1 LLDSLLQEILFV
13 ATMTATDPG
22 PDLITKYQKLATEY
36 AKIRAQ
42 MTVLKKGL
50 VDEQEKSTSLADQVH
65 ERDTQIRKQGS
76 EMEAVLFRNQQLAK
90 RINLLQEEADAA
102 ASKKGRSRWKRDR
115 SGSKERHGQMN
126 SLGVDTAEQVINE
139 ELVAK
144 ITENAELK
152 VKLNDIETQHAANTQ
167 ALKLRIEDL
176 EREKVELSSGVKV
189 RETEASNFAN
199 DLKMETSQ
207 LNTKIEYLE
216 KELVDKNEKIVTQQ
230 VQLES
235 VMERCDALEKKATPV
250 QSSDVTTQ
258 YNFVD
263 EALEEIRAG
272 EERERASLAQ
282 RLETNMT
289 KIKDLEKDREHWKLE
304 YQLIQIKM
312 EKLKQESSPPAS
324 EISNMEL
331 DEVMALREEE
341 LKSVWEA
348 KIEELISSRL
358 MADSKAVAYYLE
370 LEALTSRL
378 YNKKKE
384 GEKLSREASTARLEE
399 DKVRDEIATTKEN
412 YESQLSV
419 MSDHL
424 ASMNTKLAEQED
436 LILQL
441 KFEQKSGKK
450 GKK

>member
-1 LLDSLLQEILFV
+1 V

-126 SLGVDTAEQVINE
+126 SLGVDSAEQVINE

-189 RETEASNFAN
+189 RETEASNFAK

-263 EALEEIRAG
+263 EALEEERAG

-282 RLETNMT
+282 RLETNLT

-312 EKLKQESSPPAS
+312 EKLKQESSQPAS

-348 KIEELISSRL
+348 KIDELISSRL

-399 DKVRDEIATTKEN
+399 DKVREEIATTKEN

>member
-1 LLDSLLQEILFV
+1 
-13 ATMTATDPG
+13 MTATEPG
-22 PDLITKYQKLATEY
+22 PDLTTKYQKLATEY

-50 VDEQEKSTSLADQVH
+50 VDEQDKSTSLADQVH
-65 ERDTQIRKQGS
+65 ERDTQIRKQTS

-115 SGSKERHGQMN
+115 SGSKERNSQNN
-126 SLGVDTAEQVINE
+126 SLGVDCAEQVINE

-152 VKLNDIETQHAANTQ
+152 VKLNDIEMQHAANTQ

-189 RETEASNFAN
+189 RETEASNFAK
-199 DLKMETSQ
+199 DLKLETSQ

-216 KELVDKNEKIVTQQ
+216 KELVEKNDKIVTQQ

-235 VMERCDALEKKATPV
+235 IMEKCDALEEQATPKL
-250 QSSDVTTQ
+250 SSDVTTQ
-258 YNFVD
+258 YTFVD
-263 EALEEIRAG
+263 EALEEIRAS
-272 EERERASLAQ
+272 ENRERESLAQ
-282 RLETNMT
+282 RLESNLT

-312 EKLKQESSPPAS
+312 EKLKQESGPVSDL
-324 EISNMEL
+324 SNLEL

-348 KIEELISSRL
+348 KIDELISSRL

-399 DKVRDEIATTKEN
+399 DKVREEIETTKEN

-424 ASMNTKLAEQED
+424 ASMNSKLAEQED

-441 KFEQKSGKK
+441 KFEQKAGKK

>member
-1 LLDSLLQEILFV
+1 V
-13 ATMTATDPG
+13 ATMAATDPG

-90 RINLLQEEADAA
+90 RINLLQEEADAV

-115 SGSKERHGQMN
+115 SGSKERHGQNN
-126 SLGVDTAEQVINE
+126 SLGVDIAEQVINE

-152 VKLNDIETQHAANTQ
+152 VKLNDIETQHEANTQ

-216 KELVDKNEKIVTQQ
+216 KELVDKNDKIVTQQ

-235 VMERCDALEKKATPV
+235 IMERCDALEKKAAPV
-250 QSSDVTTQ
+250 QSSDVATQ
-258 YNFVD
+258 YTFVD
-263 EALEEIRAG
+263 EALDEKKAG
-272 EERERASLAQ
+272 EERERQSLAQ
-282 RLETNMT
+282 RLESNLA

-348 KIEELISSRL
+348 KIDELISSRL

-399 DKVRDEIATTKEN
+399 DKVREEIATTKEN

>member
-1 LLDSLLQEILFV
+1 
-13 ATMTATDPG
+13 MTATDPG

-42 MTVLKKGL
+42 MAVLKKGL
-50 VDEQEKSTSLADQVH
+50 VDEQEKGSSLSDQIH
-65 ERDTQIRKQGS
+65 ERDTQLRKQSS

-90 RINLLQEEADAA
+90 RINLLQEEAETA
-102 ASKKGRSRWKRDR
+102 ASKKGKSRWKRDR
-115 SGSKERHGQMN
+115 SGSKERHSHNN
-126 SLGVDTAEQVINE
+126 SLGVDSAEQVINE

-152 VKLNDIETQHAANTQ
+152 VKLNDIEMQHAANTQ

-176 EREKVELSSGVKV
+176 EREKVELSSGVRV

-199 DLKMETSQ
+199 DLKLETSQ
-207 LNTKIEYLE
+207 LNTKMEYLE
-216 KELVDKNEKIVTQQ
+216 REVTEKNDKIVTLQ

-235 VMERCDALEKKATPV
+235 IMDKCDALEEKATLIK
-250 QSSDVTTQ
+250 SSEVSTQ
-258 YNFVD
+258 YMFVD
-263 EALEEIRAG
+263 EALEEIKASEKR
-272 EERERASLAQ
+272 ERESLAH
-282 RLETNMT
+282 RLETNLT

-304 YQLIQIKM
+304 YQLMQIKM
-312 EKLKQESSPPAS
+312 EKLKQDSGAS
-324 EISNMEL
+324 EVSNIEL

-348 KIEELISSRL
+348 KIDELIASRL

-370 LEALTSRL
+370 LEALTARL

-384 GEKLSREASTARLEE
+384 GEKLFREASTARLEE
-399 DKVRDEIATTKEN
+399 DKVREEIATTKEN
-412 YESQLSV
+412 YESQMSV

-424 ASMNTKLAEQED
+424 ASMNSKLAEQED

>member
-1 LLDSLLQEILFV
+1 
-13 ATMTATDPG
+13 MTATDPG

-50 VDEQEKSTSLADQVH
+50 VDEQEKGTSLSDQVH
-65 ERDTQIRKQGS
+65 ERDTQLRKQSS

-90 RINLLQEEADAA
+90 RINLLQEEAEAA
-102 ASKKGRSRWKRDR
+102 ASKKGKSRWKRDR
-115 SGSKERHGQMN
+115 SGSKERHSHQSN
-126 SLGVDTAEQVINE
+126 SLGVDSAEQVINE
-139 ELVAK
+139 ELVSK

-152 VKLNDIETQHAANTQ
+152 VKLNDIETQHTANTQ

-176 EREKVELSSGVKV
+176 EREKAQLNSGVKV

-207 LNTKIEYLE
+207 LNTKMEYLE
-216 KELVDKNEKIVTQQ
+216 KELVEKNDKIVTLQ

-235 VMERCDALEKKATPV
+235 SMDKCDSLEKQATPIK
-250 QSSDVTTQ
+250 SSDAETQ
-258 YNFVD
+258 YSFID
-263 EALEEIRAG
+263 EALEEVRASEIR
-272 EERERASLAQ
+272 ERESLAH
-282 RLETNMT
+282 RLDTNMS

-312 EKLKQESSPPAS
+312 EKLKQESGPSS
-324 EISNMEL
+324 EVSNLEL

-348 KIEELISSRL
+348 KIDELIASRL

-378 YNKKKE
+378 YSKKKE
-384 GEKLSREASTARLEE
+384 GEKLFREASTARLEE
-399 DKVRDEIATTKEN
+399 DKVREEIATTKEN

>member
-1 LLDSLLQEILFV
+1 
-13 ATMTATDPG
+13 MTATDPG

-42 MTVLKKGL
+42 MAVLKKGL
-50 VDEQEKSTSLADQVH
+50 VDEQEKGSSLSDQIH
-65 ERDTQIRKQGS
+65 ERDTQLRKQSS

-90 RINLLQEEADAA
+90 RINLLQEEAETA
-102 ASKKGRSRWKRDR
+102 ASKKGKSRWKRDR
-115 SGSKERHGQMN
+115 SGSKERHSHN
-126 SLGVDTAEQVINE
+126 NTVGVDSAEQVINE

-152 VKLNDIETQHAANTQ
+152 VKLNDIEMQHAANTQ

-176 EREKVELSSGVKV
+176 EREKVELSSGVRV
-189 RETEASNFAN
+189 RETEASNIAN
-199 DLKMETSQ
+199 DLKLETSQ
-207 LNTKIEYLE
+207 LNTKMEYLE
-216 KELVDKNEKIVTQQ
+216 REVAEKNDKIVTLQ

-235 VMERCDALEKKATPV
+235 IMDKCDALEEKAT
-250 QSSDVTTQ
+250 SIKTIDVSTQ
-258 YNFVD
+258 YMFVD
-263 EALEEIRAG
+263 EALEDVKESEKR
-272 EERERASLAQ
+272 ERESLAH

-304 YQLIQIKM
+304 YQLMQIKM
-312 EKLKQESSPPAS
+312 EKLKQDSGPNEV
-324 EISNMEL
+324 SNIEL

-348 KIEELISSRL
+348 KIDELIASRL

-370 LEALTSRL
+370 LEALSARL

-384 GEKLSREASTARLEE
+384 GEKLYREASTARLEE
-399 DKVRDEIATTKEN
+399 DKVREEIATTKEN

-424 ASMNTKLAEQED
+424 ASMNSKLAEQED

>member
-1 LLDSLLQEILFV
+1 
-13 ATMTATDPG
+13 MTAMDPG
-22 PDLITKYQKLATEY
+22 PDLNTKYQKLATEY

-50 VDEQEKSTSLADQVH
+50 VDEQDKSSILGDQVH
-65 ERDTQIRKQGS
+65 ERDTQMRKQTS
-76 EMEAVLFRNQQLAK
+76 EMDAVLFRNQQLAK
-90 RINLLQEEADAA
+90 RINLLQEEAEAA
-102 ASKKGRSRWKRDR
+102 ASKKGKSRWKRDR
-115 SGSKERHGQMN
+115 SGSKERHSEN
-126 SLGVDTAEQVINE
+126 RLAVDSAEQVINE

-152 VKLNDIETQHAANTQ
+152 VKLNDIETQHTANTQ

-199 DLKMETSQ
+199 DLKFETSQ
-207 LNTKIEYLE
+207 LNKKIEYLE
-216 KELVDKNEKIVTQQ
+216 KDVVEKNDKIVTLQ

-235 VMERCDALEKKATPV
+235 IMDKCDALEKNATPV
-250 QSSDVTTQ
+250 KTSDVSTQ
-258 YNFVD
+258 YMFVD
-263 EALEEIRAG
+263 EALEEVK
-272 EERERASLAQ
+272 ESEKRERDSLAH
-282 RLETNMT
+282 RLEINLS

-304 YQLIQIKM
+304 YQLMQIKM
-312 EKLKQESSPPAS
+312 EKVKQESGPTSDVT
-324 EISNMEL
+324 NLEL

-341 LKSVWEA
+341 LKSVWET
-348 KIEELISSRL
+348 KIGDLIASRL

-370 LEALTSRL
+370 LEALTARL
-378 YNKKKE
+378 YNKKRE
-384 GEKLSREASTARLEE
+384 GEKLSREASTARQEE
-399 DKVRDEIATTKEN
+399 DKVRVEIAVTQEN

-424 ASMNTKLAEQED
+424 ASMNSKLAQQED
-436 LILQL
+436 LIAQL
-441 KFEQKSGKK
+441 KFEQKGGKK

>member
-1 LLDSLLQEILFV
+1 MV
-13 ATMTATDPG
+13 
-22 PDLITKYQKLATEY
+22 
-36 AKIRAQ
+36 
-42 MTVLKKGL
+42 
-50 VDEQEKSTSLADQVH
+50 KSAYKPQYYFLQVH

-90 RINLLQEEADAA
+90 RINLLQEEADAV

-115 SGSKERHGQMN
+115 SGSKERHGQNN

-216 KELVDKNEKIVTQQ
+216 KELVDKNDKIVTQQ

-235 VMERCDALEKKATPV
+235 IMERCDALEKKTAPV
-250 QSSDVTTQ
+250 QSSDVATQ
-258 YNFVD
+258 YTFVD
-263 EALEEIRAG
+263 EALDEQKAG
-272 EERERASLAQ
+272 EERERQSLAQ
-282 RLETNMT
+282 RLESNLA

-348 KIEELISSRL
+348 KIDELISSRL

-399 DKVRDEIATTKEN
+399 DKVREEIATTKEN

>member
-1 LLDSLLQEILFV
+1 V
-13 ATMTATDPG
+13 ATMAATDPG

-90 RINLLQEEADAA
+90 RINLLQEEADAV

-115 SGSKERHGQMN
+115 SGSKERHGQNN

-216 KELVDKNEKIVTQQ
+216 KELVDKNDKIVTQQ

-235 VMERCDALEKKATPV
+235 IMERCDALEKKATPV
-250 QSSDVTTQ
+250 QSSDVATQ
-258 YNFVD
+258 YTFVD
-263 EALEEIRAG
+263 EALDEKRAG
-272 EERERASLAQ
+272 EERERQSLAQ
-282 RLETNMT
+282 RLESNLA

-348 KIEELISSRL
+348 KIDELISSRL

-399 DKVRDEIATTKEN
+399 DKVREEIATTKEN

>member
-1 LLDSLLQEILFV
+1 
-13 ATMTATDPG
+13 MTATDQG
-22 PDLITKYQKLATEY
+22 PDLTTKYQKLATEY

-42 MTVLKKGL
+42 MTILKKGL
-50 VDEQEKSTSLADQVH
+50 VDEQEKGSSLSDQVH
-65 ERDTQIRKQGS
+65 ERDTQLRKQTS

-90 RINLLQEEADAA
+90 RINLLQEEAEAA
-102 ASKKGRSRWKRDR
+102 ASKKGKSRWKRDR
-115 SGSKERHGQMN
+115 SGSKERHSQN
-126 SLGVDTAEQVINE
+126 SLTVDSAEQVINE

-152 VKLNDIETQHAANTQ
+152 VKLNDIETQHTANTQ

-199 DLKMETSQ
+199 DLKLETSQ

-216 KELVDKNEKIVTQQ
+216 KEVIDKNDKIVTLQ

-235 VMERCDALEKKATPV
+235 IMEKCDALEKKHTPV
-250 QSSDVTTQ
+250 KSSDVATQ
-258 YNFVD
+258 YIFVD
-263 EALEEIRAG
+263 EALQEVKES
-272 EERERASLAQ
+272 EKRERDSLAH
-282 RLETNMT
+282 RLEVNLS

-304 YQLIQIKM
+304 YQLMQIKM
-312 EKLKQESSPPAS
+312 EKLKQEAGP
-324 EISNMEL
+324 ISDVANIEL

-348 KIEELISSRL
+348 KIDELIASRL

-370 LEALTSRL
+370 LEALTARL

-399 DKVRDEIATTKEN
+399 DKVREEIATTKEN

-424 ASMNTKLAEQED
+424 ASMNSKLAEQED

-441 KFEQKSGKK
+441 KFEQKGGKK

>member
-1 LLDSLLQEILFV
+1 MV
-13 ATMTATDPG
+13 
-22 PDLITKYQKLATEY
+22 
-36 AKIRAQ
+36 
-42 MTVLKKGL
+42 
-50 VDEQEKSTSLADQVH
+50 KSAYKPQYYFLQVH

-90 RINLLQEEADAA
+90 RINLLQEEADAI

-115 SGSKERHGQMN
+115 SGSKERHGQNN

-216 KELVDKNEKIVTQQ
+216 KELVDKNDKIVTQQ

-235 VMERCDALEKKATPV
+235 IMERCDALEKKTAPV
-250 QSSDVTTQ
+250 QSSDVATQ
-258 YNFVD
+258 YTFVD
-263 EALEEIRAG
+263 EALDEQKAG
-272 EERERASLAQ
+272 EERERQSLAQ
-282 RLETNMT
+282 RLESNLA

-348 KIEELISSRL
+348 KIDELISSRL

-399 DKVRDEIATTKEN
+399 DKVREEIATTKEN

>member
-1 LLDSLLQEILFV
+1 
-13 ATMTATDPG
+13 MTATDPG

-42 MTVLKKGL
+42 MAVLKKGL
-50 VDEQEKSTSLADQVH
+50 VDEQEKGSSLSDQIH
-65 ERDTQIRKQGS
+65 ERDTQLRKQSS

-90 RINLLQEEADAA
+90 RINLLQEEAETA
-102 ASKKGRSRWKRDR
+102 ASKKGKSRWKRDR
-115 SGSKERHGQMN
+115 SGSKERHSHNN
-126 SLGVDTAEQVINE
+126 SLGVDSAEQVINE

-152 VKLNDIETQHAANTQ
+152 VKLNDIEMQHAANTQ

-176 EREKVELSSGVKV
+176 EREKVELSSGVRV

-199 DLKMETSQ
+199 DLKLETSQ
-207 LNTKIEYLE
+207 LNTKMEYLE
-216 KELVDKNEKIVTQQ
+216 REVTEKNDKIVTLQ

-235 VMERCDALEKKATPV
+235 IMDKCDALEEKATLIK
-250 QSSDVTTQ
+250 SSEVSTQ
-258 YNFVD
+258 YMFVD
-263 EALEEIRAG
+263 EALEEIKASEKR
-272 EERERASLAQ
+272 ERESLAH
-282 RLETNMT
+282 RLETNLT

-304 YQLIQIKM
+304 YQLMQIKM
-312 EKLKQESSPPAS
+312 EKLKQDSGAS
-324 EISNMEL
+324 EVSNIEL

-348 KIEELISSRL
+348 KIDELIASRL

-370 LEALTSRL
+370 LEALTARL
-378 YNKKKE
+378 YSKKKE
-384 GEKLSREASTARLEE
+384 GEKLFREASTARLEE
-399 DKVRDEIATTKEN
+399 DKVREEIATTKEN

-424 ASMNTKLAEQED
+424 ASMNSKLAEQED

>member
-1 LLDSLLQEILFV
+1 V
-13 ATMTATDPG
+13 ATMAATDPG

-90 RINLLQEEADAA
+90 RINLLQEEADAV

-115 SGSKERHGQMN
+115 SGSKERHGQNN
-126 SLGVDTAEQVINE
+126 SLGVDIAEQVINE

-216 KELVDKNEKIVTQQ
+216 KELVDKNDKIVTQQ

-235 VMERCDALEKKATPV
+235 IMERCDALEKKAAPV
-250 QSSDVTTQ
+250 QSSDVATQ
-258 YNFVD
+258 YTFVD
-263 EALEEIRAG
+263 EALDEKKAG
-272 EERERASLAQ
+272 EERERQSLAQ
-282 RLETNMT
+282 RLESNLA

-348 KIEELISSRL
+348 KIDELISSRL

-399 DKVRDEIATTKEN
+399 DKVREEIATTKEN

>member
-1 LLDSLLQEILFV
+1 V

-126 SLGVDTAEQVINE
+126 SLGVDSAEQVINE

-189 RETEASNFAN
+189 RETEASNFAK
-199 DLKMETSQ
+199 DLKLETSQ

-250 QSSDVTTQ
+250 QSNDVTTQ

-263 EALEEIRAG
+263 EALEEERAG

-282 RLETNMT
+282 RLETNLT

-312 EKLKQESSPPAS
+312 EKLKQESSQPAS

-348 KIEELISSRL
+348 KIDELISSRL

-399 DKVRDEIATTKEN
+399 DKVREEIATTKEN

>member
-1 LLDSLLQEILFV
+1 
-13 ATMTATDPG
+13 MT
-22 PDLITKYQKLATEY
+22 I
-36 AKIRAQ
+36 
-42 MTVLKKGL
+42 LKKGL
-50 VDEQEKSTSLADQVH
+50 VDEQDKGGILSDQVH
-65 ERDTQIRKQGS
+65 ERDTQLRKQSS

-90 RINLLQEEADAA
+90 RINLLQEEAEAA
-102 ASKKGRSRWKRDR
+102 ASKKGKSRWKRDR
-115 SGSKERHGQMN
+115 SGSKERHSHN

-152 VKLNDIETQHAANTQ
+152 VKLNDIETQHTANTQ

-199 DLKMETSQ
+199 DLKIETSQ
-207 LNTKIEYLE
+207 LNTKMEYLE
-216 KELVDKNEKIVTQQ
+216 KEIVEKNDKIVTLQ

-235 VMERCDALEKKATPV
+235 IMEKCDSLEKRATPV
-250 QSSDVTTQ
+250 KSNDVATQ
-258 YNFVD
+258 FLFID
-263 EALEEIRAG
+263 EALEEVHGRDQ
-272 EERERASLAQ
+272 RERDSLAH
-282 RLETNMT
+282 RLETNLS

-304 YQLIQIKM
+304 YQLMQIKM
-312 EKLKQESSPPAS
+312 EKLKQETGPVSD
-324 EISNMEL
+324 ISNMEL

-348 KIEELISSRL
+348 KIDELIASRL
-358 MADSKAVAYYLE
+358 MADSKAVAYFLE
-370 LEALTSRL
+370 LEALTTRL

-399 DKVRDEIATTKEN
+399 DKVREETATIKEN

-424 ASMNTKLAEQED
+424 ASMNSKLAEQED
-436 LILQL
+436 LIQQL
-441 KFEQKSGKK
+441 KFEQKGGKK

>member
-1 LLDSLLQEILFV
+1 V
-13 ATMTATDPG
+13 ATMAATDPG

-90 RINLLQEEADAA
+90 RINLLQEEADAV

-115 SGSKERHGQMN
+115 SGSKERHGQNN
-126 SLGVDTAEQVINE
+126 SLGVDIAEQVINE

-216 KELVDKNEKIVTQQ
+216 KELVDKNDKIVTQQ

-235 VMERCDALEKKATPV
+235 IMERCDALEKKAAPV
-250 QSSDVTTQ
+250 QSSDVATQ
-258 YNFVD
+258 YTFVD
-263 EALEEIRAG
+263 EALDEKKAG
-272 EERERASLAQ
+272 EERERQSLAQ
-282 RLETNMT
+282 RLESNLS

-348 KIEELISSRL
+348 KIDELISSRL

-399 DKVRDEIATTKEN
+399 DKVREEIATTKEN

>member
-1 LLDSLLQEILFV
+1 V
-13 ATMTATDPG
+13 ATMAATDPG

-90 RINLLQEEADAA
+90 RINLLQEEADAV

-115 SGSKERHGQMN
+115 SGSKERHGQNN
-126 SLGVDTAEQVINE
+126 SLGVDIAEQVINE

-216 KELVDKNEKIVTQQ
+216 KELVDKNDKIVTQQ

-235 VMERCDALEKKATPV
+235 IMERCDALEKKTAPV
-250 QSSDVTTQ
+250 QSSDVATQ
-258 YNFVD
+258 YTFVD
-263 EALEEIRAG
+263 EALDEQKAG
-272 EERERASLAQ
+272 EERERQSLAQ
-282 RLETNMT
+282 RLESNLA

-348 KIEELISSRL
+348 KIDELISSRL

-399 DKVRDEIATTKEN
+399 DKVREEIATTKEN

>member
-1 LLDSLLQEILFV
+1 V

-115 SGSKERHGQMN
+115 SGSKERHGQLN
-126 SLGVDTAEQVINE
+126 SLGVDSAEQVINE

-189 RETEASNFAN
+189 RETEASNFAK

-235 VMERCDALEKKATPV
+235 VMERYDALEKKATPV
-250 QSSDVTTQ
+250 QSNDVTTQ

-263 EALEEIRAG
+263 EALEEERAG

-282 RLETNMT
+282 RLETNLT

-312 EKLKQESSPPAS
+312 EKLKQESSQPAS

-348 KIEELISSRL
+348 KIDELISSRL

-399 DKVRDEIATTKEN
+399 DKVREEIATTKEN

>member
-1 LLDSLLQEILFV
+1 
-13 ATMTATDPG
+13 
-22 PDLITKYQKLATEY
+22 
-36 AKIRAQ
+36 
-42 MTVLKKGL
+42 
-50 VDEQEKSTSLADQVH
+50 
-65 ERDTQIRKQGS
+65 
-76 EMEAVLFRNQQLAK
+76 MEAVLFRNQQLAK
-90 RINLLQEEADAA
+90 RINLLQEEADAV

-115 SGSKERHGQMN
+115 SGSKERHGQNN
-126 SLGVDTAEQVINE
+126 SLGVDIAEQVINE

-216 KELVDKNEKIVTQQ
+216 KELVDKNDKIVTQQ

-235 VMERCDALEKKATPV
+235 IMERCDALEKKAAPV
-250 QSSDVTTQ
+250 QSSDVATQ
-258 YNFVD
+258 YTFVD
-263 EALEEIRAG
+263 EALDEKKAG
-272 EERERASLAQ
+272 EERERQSLAQ
-282 RLETNMT
+282 RLESNLA

-348 KIEELISSRL
+348 KIDELISSRL

-399 DKVRDEIATTKEN
+399 DKVREEIATTKEN

>member
-1 LLDSLLQEILFV
+1 V

-250 QSSDVTTQ
+250 QSSEVTTQ

-263 EALEEIRAG
+263 EALEEVRAG

>member
-1 LLDSLLQEILFV
+1 V
-13 ATMTATDPG
+13 ATMAATDPG

-90 RINLLQEEADAA
+90 RINLLQEEADAV

-115 SGSKERHGQMN
+115 SGSKERHGQNN

-152 VKLNDIETQHAANTQ
+152 VKLNDIETQHEANTQ

-216 KELVDKNEKIVTQQ
+216 KELVDKNDKIVTQQ

-235 VMERCDALEKKATPV
+235 IMERYDALEKKAAPV
-250 QSSDVTTQ
+250 QSSDVATQ
-258 YNFVD
+258 YTFVD
-263 EALEEIRAG
+263 EALDEKKAG
-272 EERERASLAQ
+272 EERERQSLAQ
-282 RLETNMT
+282 RLESNLA

-348 KIEELISSRL
+348 KIDELISSRL

-399 DKVRDEIATTKEN
+399 DKVREEIATTKEN